1 MQPNTSQLSLPA
13 AGSDRLLPLPSTS
26 KGFAYLSSQAFEQF
40 REPLEEVSGSP
51 GVLRR
56 EALAM
61 GPAVGGERGNAGCEG
76 VRFDGSDGYEAYAA
90 YAYAR
95 MHPGVTRVVYWGDA
109 SRTFFEA

>member
-1 MQPNTSQLSLPA
+1 
-13 AGSDRLLPLPSTS
+13 
-26 KGFAYLSSQAFEQF
+26 
-40 REPLEEVSGSP
+40 
-51 GVLRR
+51 
-56 EALAM
+56 M